1 MIYSLEYEPRSPRP
15 MKLKESQRSQLL
27 LLEENYKEKNLLVKV
42 NNILTKFNKNL
53 TNNNFELFVNLLRN
67 HFINND
73 LVMNII
79 KIIIDNETLFAKLTN
94 LTT

>member
-15 MKLKESQRSQLL
+15 MKLKSSQRSQLL
-27 LLEENYKEKNLLVKV
+27 VLEENYKEKNLIVKI
-42 NNILTKFNKNL
+42 NNILSKFNMNL
-53 TNNNFELFVNLLRN
+53 TNSNFVSFVNLLRN

-79 KIIIDNETLFAKLTN
+79 KIIIDNEILFSKLTY
-94 LTT
+94 